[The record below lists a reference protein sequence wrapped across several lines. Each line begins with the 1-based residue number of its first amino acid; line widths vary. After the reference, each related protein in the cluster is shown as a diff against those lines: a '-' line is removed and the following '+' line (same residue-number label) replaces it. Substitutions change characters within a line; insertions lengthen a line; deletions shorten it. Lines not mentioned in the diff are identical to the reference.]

1 MELCNAVRTFSEGTQ
16 TPFYIYSEPEIENRV
31 TALCECFPEQE
42 YVLLYA
48 MKANANPRIIK
59 VLAASGF
66 GVDACSIEEI
76 RIALL
81 SEVPPGK
88 IYYNSDCLTADEIGL
103 AVKAGV
109 NITIGSLDA
118 LRILAGNHPG
128 TGISLRINSGVG
140 AGHSAKV
147 ITNGELSKFGI
158 LPSEFKDAEAICS
171 AAALTIEGLHSHTGS
186 GEMDVANYIEN
197 AGIMAE
203 FAKSF
208 ISLKFIN
215 FGGGFGYDYVTHQPY
230 DITAIHSA
238 LNGIRDTYG
247 LNREIRFIVE
257 PGRYVVAGAGL
268 LISRVCSVKQT
279 ASRKFIG
286 LDTGYNHFP
295 RCFYY
300 DAWHDIENMSAGK
313 KMQTIYDITGNLCQ
327 SGDIFAR
334 QRSLPLTN
342 VGDLIC
348 IKDTG
353 AYGFSMSSN
362 FNSRARPAEYL
373 LRKNGEI
380 DIIRRAEIFDDII
393 STCILD

>member
-1 MELCNAVRTFSEGTQ
+1 MEICNAILAFSEGTQ
-16 TPFYIYSEPEIENRV
+16 TPFYIYSQQEIENRI
-31 TALCECFPEQE
+31 TALLECFREQE
-42 YVLLYA
+42 YTLLYA
-48 MKANANPRIIK
+48 IKANANPRIVK
-59 VLAASGF
+59 LLAASEF

-81 SEVPPGK
+81 SDVPPEK
-88 IYYNSDCLTADEIGL
+88 IYYNSDCLTVDEIGL
-103 AVKAGV
+103 AIKAGV
-109 NITIGSLDA
+109 NITLGSLDA
-118 LRILAGNHPG
+118 LRIVALNHPG
-128 TGISLRINSGVG
+128 TSISLRINSGVG

-158 LPSEFKDAEAICS
+158 LPSELKQAKALCRGAS
-171 AAALTIEGLHSHTGS
+171 LTIEGLHSHTGS

-197 AGIMAE
+197 AGIMAD

-208 ISLKFIN
+208 TSLKFIN

-238 LNGIRDTYG
+238 LNGLRDAYR
-247 LNREIRFIVE
+247 LDREIRFIVE
-257 PGRYVVAGAGL
+257 PGRYVVAGAGV
-268 LISRVCSVKQT
+268 LISRVCSVKHT
-279 ASRKFIG
+279 ALRNFIG

-313 KMQTIYDITGNLCQ
+313 KAQTTYDITGNLCQ

-334 QRSLPLTN
+334 QRSLPLTH
-342 VGDLIC
+342 VGDLIG

-362 FNSRARPAEYL
+362 FNSRTRPAEYL
-373 LRKNGEI
+373 LLKNGEI
-380 DIIRRAEIFDDII
+380 KIIRRAEIFDDII
-393 STCILD
+393 STCVLD